1 MLDAAK
7 STSRVTRLQTEKGK
21 KNVVAMFALTSIGF
35 SALTLIL
42 QIVVV
47 SNVMSIARKPA
58 PSLVQLSD
66 GQAIKVQAVG
76 SQERSTEV
84 VQQFVTDSL
93 IMLMSWTN
101 ELPAASG
108 EQKVADPGSLVKTK
122 QGDKR
127 ITSSA
132 FQASFT
138 FGEGLREE
146 LVKILA
152 DMTPVEVFKGN
163 TKTTLKFQHV
173 TLPTLVDKD
182 QMGKWK
188 INVVATLIQYQQGR
202 GDTIKIPFNKE
213 IIVQAIDTPDL
224 PKGGKFSNELESL
237 IHTIRQAGLEI
248 VSMKDI
254 EGAEPN
260 QLTVPGKPADKAGSQ
275 STKPSSQPSNS
286 STTTTQEQK

>member
-1 MLDAAK
+1 MLDAAQ

-21 KNVVAMFALTSIGF
+21 KNIVAMFALISIGF

-42 QIVVV
+42 QIIVV
-47 SNVMSIARKPA
+47 SSVVSLARKPA

-101 ELPAASG
+101 ELPASSG
-108 EQKVADPGSLVKTK
+108 EQKVTDPGSLVKTK

-138 FGEGLREE
+138 FGEELREE

-152 DMTPVEVFKGN
+152 DMTPAEVFKGN

-173 TLPTLVDKD
+173 TLPTLVDKN

-213 IIVQAIDTPDL
+213 IIVQAIDTPNL

-237 IHTIRQAGLEI
+237 INTIRQAGLEI

-254 EGAEPN
+254 EGAESS
-260 QLTVPGKPADKAGSQ
+260 QLTVPGKPANKSGSQ
-275 STKPSSQPSNS
+275 QAKS